1 MLALSMVVIAAMVGA
16 PGLGSEVY
24 SAVTQLK
31 TGIGFEAGIAIVI
44 VAITLDRITQ
54 NIKTKNPGECLMWKK
69 SLYIGMTALLVFY

>member
-54 NIKTKNPGECLMWKK
+54 NIKTKTRGMLNVEK

>member
-1 MLALSMVVIAAMVGA
+1 MVGA

-31 TGIGFEAGIAIVI
+31 TGVGVDTGIAIVI

-54 NIKTKNPGECLMWKK
+54 NIKVKKK
-69 SLYIGMTALLVFY
+69 SRGMPDA